1 MIFRKLHFTVMDRS
15 GFFCPSFKLFLKKA
29 SLSILL
35 CLLLAVPVTKGET
48 HANALETLPE
58 AVFVKRD
65 SMEILL
71 VLEGKIGNQKALEKV
86 REKLGSLDEKQTR
99 LIANLCERVQNS
111 GRTAGADISL
121 LLVSILI
128 ILS

>member
-1 MIFRKLHFTVMDRS
+1 M
-15 GFFCPSFKLFLKKA
+15 
-29 SLSILL
+29 
-35 CLLLAVPVTKGET
+35 PVTKGET
-48 HANALETLPE
+48 DTNALKTLPE
-58 AVFVKRD
+58 AVYVKRD

-71 VLEGKIGNQKALEKV
+71 VLEEKIGNQKALEKV